1 MGFSAL
7 RRTYLCSTYQLLEES
22 LNDNLQSNR
31 IYYGYWI
38 VVAGF
43 VTQFVAVGM
52 SNYIVGSFLIPMT
65 EEFGWTRAEFSL
77 SRSIGQV
84 VLACTGFLIGSYID
98 RYGGRRFII
107 AGAFILSAAT
117 YSLGN
122 ITTLSQWLLLN
133 GLMLTAGA
141 ALIGNLVVNVT
152 LGKWFVERRGRAV
165 AIAGMGISLS
175 GIILPVLSTWMVD
188 EFGWRASWK
197 LLGITAGLLTLPTA
211 FIMRRTPEDHGLYP
225 DGKSEEEMSRGHG
238 AAAKA
243 DFENS
248 MTRAQAMRT
257 SSFYFLVLAFGLF
270 QISITVMLIQT
281 IPLMTDAGYSR
292 LIASTMISLASVP
305 AFLSKPL
312 WGILIDRY
320 SPRKLAAVGAAVT
333 GSAVMLIVFSVAND
347 LDLLVY
353 VGFLSMG
360 IGWGGLLPLQ
370 EVIWATFFGRRYL
383 GSVRSTA
390 MPFTFGMSAL
400 GPVLVAYYYD
410 QVGNYDL
417 ALVAIALC
425 NIASAIM
432 LYRMKSRPAM
442 QKVYN

>member
-1 MGFSAL
+1 MS
-7 RRTYLCSTYQLLEES
+7 
-22 LNDNLQSNR
+22 NNLPSDR
-31 IYYGYWI
+31 VYYGYWI

-65 EEFGWTRAEFSL
+65 EEFGWSRAEFSL

-84 VLACTGFLIGSYID
+84 VLACTGFVIGSYID

-122 ITTLSQWLLLN
+122 ITSLGQWLLLN

-165 AIAGMGISLS
+165 ALAGMGISLS
-175 GIILPVLSTWMVD
+175 GIILPMLSTWMVD

-197 LLGITAGLLTLPTA
+197 LLGMAAGLLTLPMA
-211 FIMRRTPEDHGLYP
+211 FIMRRSPEDHGLHP
-225 DGKSEEEMSRGHG
+225 DGKSEEEMLLGHG

-320 SPRKLAAVGAAVT
+320 SPRKLAALGAAVT
-333 GSAVMLIVFSVAND
+333 GSAVMLIVFSVANK

-410 QVGNYDL
+410 LVGNYDL
-417 ALVAIALC
+417 ALLAIALC
-425 NIASAIM
+425 NIFSAIM
-432 LYRMKSRPAM
+432 LYRMKTKPVIQQA
-442 QKVYN
+442 

>member
-1 MGFSAL
+1 M
-7 RRTYLCSTYQLLEES
+7 
-22 LNDNLQSNR
+22 NDNSLHHR
-31 IYYGYWI
+31 FYYGYWI
-38 VVAGF
+38 VIAGF

-84 VLACTGFLIGSYID
+84 VLACTGFVIGSYID

-122 ITTLSQWLLLN
+122 ITTLGQWLLLN

-165 AIAGMGISLS
+165 ALAGMGISLS
-175 GIILPVLSTWMVD
+175 GIILPMLSTWMVD

-197 LLGITAGLLTLPTA
+197 LLGLAAGMISLPMA
-211 FIMRRTPEDHGLYP
+211 FIMRRSPEDHGLHP
-225 DGKSEEEMSRGHG
+225 DGKSEEEMLLGHG

-243 DFENS
+243 DFDNS

-320 SPRKLAAVGAAVT
+320 SPRKLASLGAAVT
-333 GSAVMLIVFSVAND
+333 GSAVMLIVFSVANK

-410 QVGNYDL
+410 LAGNYDL
-417 ALVAIALC
+417 ALLAIALC
-425 NIASAIM
+425 NIFSAVM
-432 LYRMKSRPAM
+432 LFRMKSKPTIQAA
-442 QKVYN
+442 

>member
-1 MGFSAL
+1 
-7 RRTYLCSTYQLLEES
+7 LEES
-22 LNDNLQSNR
+22 LSDNLQSNR

-84 VLACTGFLIGSYID
+84 VLACTGFVIGSAID

-107 AGAFILSAAT
+107 VGAFILSAAT

-122 ITTLSQWLLLN
+122 ITTLGQWLLLN

-152 LGKWFVERRGRAV
+152 LGKWFVERRGRVV
-165 AIAGMGISLS
+165 ALAGMGISLS
-175 GIILPVLSTWMVD
+175 GIILPILSTWMVD

-197 LLGITAGLLTLPTA
+197 LLGIAAGLLTLPMA
-211 FIMRRTPEDHGLYP
+211 FIMRRSPEDHCLHP
-225 DGKSEEEMSRGHG
+225 DGKTEEEMSQGHG
-238 AAAKA
+238 AAAQA

-292 LIASTMISLASVP
+292 LVSSTMISLASVP

-320 SPRKLAAVGAAVT
+320 SPRKLASVGAAIT
-333 GSAVMLIVFSVAND
+333 GSAVMLIVFSVANE

-353 VGFLSMG
+353 AGFLLMG

-410 QVGNYDL
+410 LVGNYDL
-417 ALVAIALC
+417 ALLVIALC
-425 NIASAIM
+425 NISSAIM
-432 LYRMKSRPAM
+432 LYRMKSKPVS
-442 QKVYN
+442 QKP

>member
-1 MGFSAL
+1 M
-7 RRTYLCSTYQLLEES
+7 
-22 LNDNLQSNR
+22 
-31 IYYGYWI
+31 
-38 VVAGF
+38 AGF
-43 VTQFVAVGM
+43 ITQFVAVGM
-52 SNYIVGSFLIPMT
+52 SNYVVGSFMIPMT

-84 VLACTGFLIGSYID
+84 VLALTGFVIGSYID
-98 RYGGRRFII
+98 RYGGRRFIV
-107 AGAFILSAAT
+107 AGAIVLGGAT

-122 ITTLSQWLLLN
+122 INTLGQWLLLN

-141 ALIGNLVVNVT
+141 AMIGNLVVNVT

-165 AIAGMGISLS
+165 ALAGMGISLS
-175 GIILPVLSTWMVD
+175 GIVLPMLATWMVD

-197 LLGITAGLLTLPTA
+197 LLGMAAGIITLPMA
-211 FIMRRTPEDHGLYP
+211 LIVRRCPEDHGLNP
-225 DGKSEEEMSRGHG
+225 DGKSEQDMLLGEGDAVR
-238 AAAKA
+238 A
-243 DFENS
+243 DFANS
-248 MTRAQAMRT
+248 MTRGQAMRT

-270 QISITVMLIQT
+270 QISITVMLLQT

-292 LIASTMISLASVP
+292 LVASTMISLASVP
-305 AFLSKPL
+305 AFFSKPF
-312 WGILIDRY
+312 WGILIDRF

-333 GSAVMLIVFSVAND
+333 GSAVMLIVFSVASQMD
-347 LDLLVY
+347 ILVY
-353 VGFLSMG
+353 AGFLLMG

-410 QVGNYDL
+410 LVGNYDL
-417 ALVAIALC
+417 ALLAIALC
-425 NIASAIM
+425 NMASAVM
-432 LYRMKSRPAM
+432 LYRMKSKPV
-442 QKVYN
+442 QQTGL

>member
-1 MGFSAL
+1 MS
-7 RRTYLCSTYQLLEES
+7 
-22 LNDNLQSNR
+22 DNLPSDR
-31 IYYGYWI
+31 LYYGYWI

-65 EEFGWTRAEFSL
+65 EEFGWTRAEFSM

-84 VLACTGFLIGSYID
+84 VLACTGFVIGSYID

-122 ITTLSQWLLLN
+122 ITTLGQWLLLN

-165 AIAGMGISLS
+165 AMAGMGISLS
-175 GIILPVLSTWMVD
+175 GIILPMLSTWMVD
-188 EFGWRASWK
+188 EFGWRTSWK
-197 LLGITAGLLTLPTA
+197 LLGMAAGMLTLPMA
-211 FIMRRTPEDHGLYP
+211 FIMRRSPEDHGWHP
-225 DGKSEEEMSRGHG
+225 DGKSEEEMSQGHG

-292 LIASTMISLASVP
+292 LVASTMISLASVP
-305 AFLSKPL
+305 SFLSKPL

-320 SPRKLAAVGAAVT
+320 SPRKLAALGAAVT
-333 GSAVMLIVFSVAND
+333 GSAVMLIVFSVANK
-347 LDLLVY
+347 LDLLIY

-410 QVGNYDL
+410 LVGNYDL
-417 ALVAIALC
+417 ALMAIALC
-425 NIASAIM
+425 NIFSAIM
-432 LYRMKSRPAM
+432 LYRMKTKPLI
-442 QKVYN
+442 QKA

>member
-1 MGFSAL
+1 MK
-7 RRTYLCSTYQLLEES
+7 E
-22 LNDNLQSNR
+22 NLPSNR

-65 EEFGWTRAEFSL
+65 QEFGWTRAEFSL

-84 VLACTGFLIGSYID
+84 VLACTGFVIGSAID

-107 AGAFILSAAT
+107 VGTFILSAAT

-165 AIAGMGISLS
+165 ALAGMGISLS
-175 GIILPVLSTWMVD
+175 GIILPMLSTWMVD
-188 EFGWRASWK
+188 ENGWRASWK
-197 LLGITAGLLTLPTA
+197 LLGIAAGLLTLPMA
-211 FIMRRTPEDHGLYP
+211 FIMRRSPEDHGLHP
-225 DGKSEEEMSRGHG
+225 DGKSEEEMAQGHG
-238 AAAKA
+238 AAAQA

-292 LIASTMISLASVP
+292 LVASTMISLASVP

-333 GSAVMLIVFSVAND
+333 GSAVMLIVFSVANE

-417 ALVAIALC
+417 ALLAIALC

-432 LYRMKSRPAM
+432 LYRMKSTPAM
-442 QKVYN
+442 QKA

>member
-1 MGFSAL
+1 
-7 RRTYLCSTYQLLEES
+7 LEKS
-22 LNDNLQSNR
+22 LKENLPSNR

-65 EEFGWTRAEFSL
+65 QEFGWTRAEFSL

-84 VLACTGFLIGSYID
+84 VLACTGFVIGSAID

-107 AGAFILSAAT
+107 VGAFILSAAT

-165 AIAGMGISLS
+165 ALAGMGISLS
-175 GIILPVLSTWMVD
+175 GIILPMLSTWMVD
-188 EFGWRASWK
+188 EYGWRASWK
-197 LLGITAGLLTLPTA
+197 LLGIAAGLLTLPMA
-211 FIMRRTPEDHGLYP
+211 FIMRRSPEDHGLHP
-225 DGKSEEEMSRGHG
+225 DGKSEEEMAQGHG
-238 AAAKA
+238 AAAQA

-292 LIASTMISLASVP
+292 LVASTMISLASVP

-333 GSAVMLIVFSVAND
+333 GSAVMLIVFSVANE

-417 ALVAIALC
+417 ALLAIALC

-432 LYRMKSRPAM
+432 LYRMKSTPAM
-442 QKVYN
+442 QKA